1 MKILQLTNK
10 IPYPEKDGGAL
21 GVSVFSN
28 SLVKAGWQVKMLAMN
43 TRKHHIRI
51 DKIPA
56 SFLSQTNLEAVD
68 IDTTVKISSALL
80 ALIQGKSY
88 NISRF
93 YSEAYKQKLS
103 DLLKKEKYDIIQ
115 LEGLYLTPYI
125 DTIRELSDAPIILRA
140 NNVEWK
146 IWKNLSEKEGS
157 FFRKLYIQI
166 LAKQLKKYENSVL
179 NHCDGII
186 TFTNNDLKELKNMG
200 CTIPIAHIP
209 FGIDVSKY
217 IPLPGNDKNSLFYI
231 GALDWLPN
239 VQAINWFINNVWEE
253 VHKASPSLTFHIA
266 GRKMPPE
273 MKKRVVNGI
282 YFHGEVDDVFAYV
295 KQYNI
300 MAVPLLAGS
309 GIRVKIIEGM
319 ALGKPVITTSVG
331 IEGIECKNGSDVLIA
346 NTSVEFVE
354 AIEKCI
360 NDPGFTKQLADNGR
374 KFTEEHH
381 DIDKITQNLIQF
393 YNERI
398 KAHTNE

>member
-1 MKILQLTNK
+1 
-10 IPYPEKDGGAL
+10 
-21 GVSVFSN
+21 
-28 SLVKAGWQVKMLAMN
+28 
-43 TRKHHIRI
+43 
-51 DKIPA
+51 
-56 SFLSQTNLEAVD
+56 
-68 IDTTVKISSALL
+68 
-80 ALIQGKSY
+80 
-88 NISRF
+88 
-93 YSEAYKQKLS
+93 
-103 DLLKKEKYDIIQ
+103 
-115 LEGLYLTPYI
+115 
-125 DTIRELSDAPIILRA
+125 
-140 NNVEWK
+140 
-146 IWKNLSEKEGS
+146 
-157 FFRKLYIQI
+157 
-166 LAKQLKKYENSVL
+166 
-179 NHCDGII
+179 
-186 TFTNNDLKELKNMG
+186 
-200 CTIPIAHIP
+200 
-209 FGIDVSKY
+209 
-217 IPLPGNDKNSLFYI
+217 
-231 GALDWLPN
+231 
-239 VQAINWFINNVWEE
+239 
-253 VHKASPSLTFHIA
+253 
-266 GRKMPPE
+266 